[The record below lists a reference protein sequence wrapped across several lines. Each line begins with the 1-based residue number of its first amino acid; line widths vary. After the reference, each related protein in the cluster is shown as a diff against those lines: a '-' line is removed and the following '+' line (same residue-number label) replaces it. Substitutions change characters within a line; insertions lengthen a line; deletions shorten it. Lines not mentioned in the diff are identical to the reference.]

1 MKACESCAER
11 VNIGC
16 HHRQMPVWS
25 RAVGLLFIYLPILTL
40 PFVITS
46 AYLTYFSL
54 KLVGADN
61 VKTWG
66 DFLPDRASHRYTMKD
81 QITMNGSFGL
91 SMAQHK
97 LFWILNCTWYCP

>member
-1 MKACESCAER
+1 MNTQGGVKACESCTDR

-16 HHRQMPVWS
+16 NHKRMPVLS

-54 KLVGADN
+54 KLVGAQN

-66 DFLPDRASHRYTMKD
+66 DFLPARSSHRYDLKS
-81 QITMNGSFGL
+81 QITMDGSFKL
-91 SMAQHK
+91 SMSQS
-97 LFWILNCTWYCP
+97 NCFGF